1 MQGVWGAARP
11 PSGEREGPSPL
22 AILSKRR
29 ASIAGNRGAETA
41 RSSEQAAR
49 LEQTHSMI
57 TLNDLLAA
65 GGHLQGAPRGDTFAD
80 ISYDSRLTRPGE
92 LFLALRTPHAD
103 GHDFI
108 PAALAAGATGV
119 VCTWPPESADATI
132 ILADDPAALI
142 QRWAAR
148 RLAAV
153 APLVVGVTGSV
164 GKTSTVRAIAALLGQ
179 LG

>member
-1 MQGVWGAARP
+1 M
-11 PSGEREGPSPL
+11 
-22 AILSKRR
+22 IFLS
-29 ASIAGNRGAETA
+29 
-41 RSSEQAAR
+41 
-49 LEQTHSMI
+49 
-57 TLNDLLAA
+57 DLLAA
-65 GGHLQGAPRGDTFAD
+65 GGRLHGASYAGTFAD

-108 PAALAAGATGV
+108 SAALAAGATGV
-119 VCTWPPESADATI
+119 VCTWPPESADTTI

-148 RLAAV
+148 RLTAV

-164 GKTSTVRAIAALLGQ
+164 G
-179 LG
+179 

>member
-1 MQGVWGAARP
+1 MRFMTT
-11 PSGEREGPSPL
+11 GERCTVWQRWGSRKAVGDRIGSVNEM
-22 AILSKRR
+22 
-29 ASIAGNRGAETA
+29 IAF
-41 RSSEQAAR
+41 
-49 LEQTHSMI
+49 
-57 TLNDLLAA
+57 NDLLAA
-65 GGHLQGAPRGDTFAD
+65 GGGLHAAPHAGAFTD
-80 ISYDSRLTRPGE
+80 ISYDSRLTQPGE

-132 ILADDPAALI
+132 ILANDPAALI

-164 GKTSTVRAIAALLGQ
+164 GKTSTVRAI
-179 LG
+179 